1 MAIFIIRARS
11 IRPPLCLSFRS
22 PLTSYLLP
30 TMPPKRA
37 ASSGKRK
44 ADSAPDGEK
53 TAGTS
58 EQQTKKAKVAAP
70 DSAEQTGLAPNGQPT
85 NKVLP
90 VKISFP
96 PRADGATRIASW
108 NICGLAA
115 SNKKVRRCNRRRARI
130 TEIKIETV

>member
-1 MAIFIIRARS
+1 
-11 IRPPLCLSFRS
+11 
-22 PLTSYLLP
+22 
-30 TMPPKRA
+30 MPPKRA

-44 ADSAPDGEK
+44 ADSVPDG
-53 TAGTS
+53 S
-58 EQQTKKAKVAAP
+58 EQTKKAKVDAAG
-70 DSAEQTGLAPNGQPT
+70 SAEQTGLAPNGQPT

-115 SNKKVRRCNRRRARI
+115 SQKKVRRYNRRLARI
-130 TEIKIETV
+130 MEIKTV